1 MKAVRVQGK
10 PRGCRP
16 RAKAQLRAHALYIYK
31 VHRELEPVQW
41 SLVNESRLAPLYL
54 LRRVGVEAARLSA
67 LNRRGVITRRE
78 ISAAMQQVSRIRN
91 GVPMNVARADRQAR
105 FRVHFGSRLYRVTS
119 HQRRFAII
127 KIHDQKENI
136 HVAIMGCGASVATE
150 NQGIPADIA
159 MKAAILIQR
168 WYRRYIARLE
178 IRRRYTWNI
187 FQSIEY
193 AGEQDQLQL
202 SSFFSFMLDNFT
214 QLNGTGPDLIS
225 HLLDPAVDPV
235 AEEVRQHKYQQITVP
250 ESYSGPRLSFP
261 LSVTQTNTLL
271 SAFKEQQIL
280 HGKYVLQLLH
290 ETQKFLKQMPNIIHL
305 SSSYA
310 KEITICGDL
319 HGRLDD
325 LLLIFYKNGLPSAEN
340 PYIFNGDF
348 VDRGKK
354 SMEIIIILFAYLLL
368 YPDHMHLNRGNHE
381 DHIMNLR
388 YGFTKEVMQKYKAH
402 GREIL
407 QLLQDVFSLL
417 PIMTIIDNKV
427 LVVHGGISDETDLDF
442 LSSVE
447 RNKVK
452 SALRLPKCSLDHMRV
467 SNTSNDKGKRKG
479 RSRLSWQ
486 SSSSSSSSSS
496 SVCSPRGSRHAPT
509 SPKLPCPADILQ
521 VPFLDSMVSLALP
534 EVPREEMEWKQI
546 VDVLWSDP
554 KSQNGCSPNT
564 FRGGGC
570 YFGPD
575 VTRRLLDKH
584 GMHLLIRSHECKQE
598 GYELC
603 HDGQVIT
610 IFSASN
616 YYEEGSN
623 RGAYIKLGPDL
634 IPRFFQYQVSRS
646 TRKLTLQQRVS
657 VAESSALKALQEKL
671 FAHRSEL
678 MAAFQQYDIYR
689 TGRISTNEWAQV
701 VESVLRLD
709 LPWRTLRPHLVRLA
723 SDGNISIEEFR
734 QTWKLFSSHLGV
746 DVDERA
752 IDDMARS
759 IDYNKDGS
767 IDFNE
772 FLEAFR
778 VVHKLDMKEQQQG

>member
-1 MKAVRVQGK
+1 MGCGTSVAIENQGK
-10 PRGCRP
+10 PRG
-16 RAKAQLRAHALYIYK
+16 HS
-31 VHRELEPVQW
+31 E
-41 SLVNESRLAPLYL
+41 
-54 LRRVGVEAARLSA
+54 
-67 LNRRGVITRRE
+67 T
-78 ISAAMQQVSRIRN
+78 
-91 GVPMNVARADRQAR
+91 
-105 FRVHFGSRLYRVTS
+105 
-119 HQRRFAII
+119 
-127 KIHDQKENI
+127 
-136 HVAIMGCGASVATE
+136 
-150 NQGIPADIA
+150 A

-178 IRRRYTWNI
+178 MRRRYTWNI

-214 QLNGTGPDLIS
+214 QLNGNGPDLIS
-225 HLLDPAVDPV
+225 HLLDSVVDPLT
-235 AEEVRQHKYQQITVP
+235 EEVRQTRYEQIVVP
-250 ESYSGPRLSFP
+250 DSYTGPRLTFP
-261 LSVTQTNTLL
+261 LSVSDTNALL
-271 SAFKEQQIL
+271 SAFKEQQTL

-290 ETQKFLKQMPNIIHL
+290 ETKKFLKQMPNVIYL
-305 SSSYA
+305 STSYA

-319 HGRLDD
+319 HGSLDD
-325 LLLIFYKNGLPSAEN
+325 LLLIFYKNGLPSDEN

-354 SMEIIIILFAYLLL
+354 SMEIIIILFAFLLL

-402 GREIL
+402 GRDIL

-417 PIMTIIDNKV
+417 PVATVIDNKV
-427 LVVHGGISDETDLDF
+427 LIVHGGISDNTDLDF

-447 RNKVK
+447 RYRVK
-452 SALRLPKCSLDHMRV
+452 SALRLPKRSLDHLEVVSSRSSSRQGRV
-467 SNTSNDKGKRKG
+467 GLESPRSLGRSSRASRKRKSHLT
-479 RSRLSWQ
+479 RQASC

-496 SVCSPRGSRHAPT
+496 SLCSPRLLSRNTSRNTLRNTAMNTPRNTPRKTPQHPPSPSLPSPT
-509 SPKLPCPADILQ
+509 DMLQ
-521 VPFLDSMVSLALP
+521 VPFLDSIMSLAPP
-534 EVPREEMEWKQI
+534 EPSREEMEWRQI
-546 VDVLWSDP
+546 VDLLWSDP
-554 KSQNGCSPNT
+554 KCQNGCSPNT

-575 VTRRLLDKH
+575 VTQRLLQKH
-584 GMHLLIRSHECKQE
+584 GFCLLIRSHECKQE

-623 RGAYIKLGPDL
+623 RGAYIKIGPEL
-634 IPRFFQYQVSRS
+634 VPRFFQYQVSRS
-646 TRKLTLQQRVS
+646 TRKLTLHQRVS
-657 VAESSALKALQEKL
+657 VAEGSALKALQEKL

-678 MAAFQQYDIYR
+678 MAGFQQYDKNN
-689 TGRISTNEWAQV
+689 TGRISTGEWATV
-701 VESVLRLD
+701 VESVLKMD
-709 LPWRTLRPHLVRLA
+709 LPWRTLRPRLVRLA
-723 SDGNISIEEFR
+723 PDGNVEYESCFEAVSPGQSVPQVTPNLAETLYRYRTDLAIIFNIIDKDHSGQISIEEFR

-746 DVDERA
+746 DVDDQA

-759 IDYNKDGS
+759 IDFNKDGS

-778 VVHKLDMKEQQQG
+778 VVHKLDVKEQQHG

>member
-1 MKAVRVQGK
+1 
-10 PRGCRP
+10 
-16 RAKAQLRAHALYIYK
+16 
-31 VHRELEPVQW
+31 
-41 SLVNESRLAPLYL
+41 
-54 LRRVGVEAARLSA
+54 
-67 LNRRGVITRRE
+67 
-78 ISAAMQQVSRIRN
+78 
-91 GVPMNVARADRQAR
+91 
-105 FRVHFGSRLYRVTS
+105 
-119 HQRRFAII
+119 
-127 KIHDQKENI
+127 
-136 HVAIMGCGASVATE
+136 MGCGTSVATE
-150 NQGIPADIA
+150 SQGRPTEIA

-178 IRRRYTWNI
+178 MRRRYTWNI

-214 QLNGTGPDLIS
+214 QLNGNGPDLIS
-225 HLLDPAVDPV
+225 HLLDPAVDP
-235 AEEVRQHKYQQITVP
+235 AMDQTLEDQRRCRYDRILVP
-250 ESYSGPRLSFP
+250 ESYSGPHLSFP
-261 LSVTQTNTLL
+261 LSVTDTNALL
-271 SAFKEQQIL
+271 SAFKEQQTL

-290 ETQKFLKQMPNIIHL
+290 ETQKFLKQMPNVIYV

-354 SMEIIIILFAYLLL
+354 SVEIITILFAFLLL

-388 YGFTKEVMQKYKAH
+388 YGFTKEVMQKYKTH

-407 QLLQDVFSLL
+407 QVLQEVFSLL
-417 PIMTIIDNKV
+417 PIATVIDNKV
-427 LVVHGGISDETDLDF
+427 LVVHGGLSDQTDLDF
-442 LSSVE
+442 LNTVK
-447 RNKVK
+447 RHKVK
-452 SALRLPKCSLDHMRV
+452 SALRLPKCGPDRTDTPAGGSGRRGGARPDGPHPTGHALHR
-467 SNTSNDKGKRKG
+467 RKG
-479 RSRLSWQ
+479 HLARPSSST
-486 SSSSSSSSSS
+486 SSSSSSSSSTS
-496 SVCSPRGSRHAPT
+496 SVCSPGHRPASPATPCPT
-509 SPKLPCPADILQ
+509 SALQ
-521 VPFLDSMVSLALP
+521 VPFLDSIVSLALP
-534 EVPREEMEWKQI
+534 QPPREELEWKQV
-546 VDVLWSDP
+546 VDILWSDP
-554 KSQNGCSPNT
+554 KNQNGCSQNS

-575 VTRRLLDKH
+575 VTEQLLRKH
-584 GMHLLIRSHECKQE
+584 GLSLLIRSHECKQD

-603 HDGQVIT
+603 HNGQVIT

-623 RGAYIKLGPDL
+623 RGAYVKLGPEL
-634 IPRFFQYQVSRS
+634 VPHFFQYQVSRS

-671 FAHRSEL
+671 FAHRTEL
-678 MAAFQQYDIYR
+678 MAAFREYDVDGS
-689 TGRISTNEWAQV
+689 GRISTMEWTQV

-709 LPWRTLRPHLVRLA
+709 LPWRTLRSRLVRLDH
-723 SDGNISIEEFR
+723 DGDVEYETCFDSISPGQTVPKVAPNLAGTLYRYRTDLEIIFNIIDKDHSGQISIEEFR
-734 QTWKLFSSHLGV
+734 QTWKLFSSHLNV
-746 DVDERA
+746 DVDDRA

-759 IDYNKDGS
+759 IDFNKDGS

-778 VVHKLDMKEQQQG
+778 VVHKLDMKEQQHG

>member
-1 MKAVRVQGK
+1 
-10 PRGCRP
+10 
-16 RAKAQLRAHALYIYK
+16 
-31 VHRELEPVQW
+31 
-41 SLVNESRLAPLYL
+41 
-54 LRRVGVEAARLSA
+54 
-67 LNRRGVITRRE
+67 
-78 ISAAMQQVSRIRN
+78 
-91 GVPMNVARADRQAR
+91 
-105 FRVHFGSRLYRVTS
+105 
-119 HQRRFAII
+119 
-127 KIHDQKENI
+127 
-136 HVAIMGCGASVATE
+136 
-150 NQGIPADIA
+150 

-168 WYRRYIARLE
+168 WYRRYMARLE
-178 IRRRYTWNI
+178 MRRRYTWNI

-214 QLNGTGPDLIS
+214 HLNGNGPDLIS
-225 HLLDPAVDPV
+225 HLLDSVVEPWT
-235 AEEVRQHKYQQITVP
+235 EEGRQFKCDQITVP
-250 ESYSGPRLSFP
+250 DSYTGPRLSFP
-261 LSVTQTNTLL
+261 LSVADTNSLL
-271 SAFKEQQIL
+271 NAFKEQQTL
-280 HGKYVLQLLH
+280 HVKYVLQLLH
-290 ETQKFLKQMPNIIHL
+290 ETKKFLKQMPNVIYV
-305 SSSYA
+305 STSYA

-354 SMEIIIILFAYLLL
+354 SMEIIIILFAFLLL

-388 YGFTKEVMQKYKAH
+388 YGFTKEVMQKYKTH
-402 GREIL
+402 GRDIL

-417 PIMTIIDNKV
+417 PIATVIDNKV
-427 LVVHGGISDETDLDF
+427 LIVHGGISDKTDLDF
-442 LSSVE
+442 LSSIE
-447 RNKVK
+447 RDKVK
-452 SALRLPKCSLDHMRV
+452 SALRLPKRSLEHVGLRAGSRSGRVGGGRQGWAQLDSPCSQSR
-467 SNTSNDKGKRKG
+467 SRKRT
-479 RSRLSWQ
+479 SRLSKQ
-486 SSSSSSSSSS
+486 ASASSSTSSSSSSSSL
-496 SVCSPRGSRHAPT
+496 CSPCLSSRSNTPWIRGHV
-509 SPKLPCPADILQ
+509 SPSLPSPSDGLQ
-521 VPFLDSMVSLALP
+521 VPFLDSFVSITPP
-534 EVPREEMEWKQI
+534 EPPREELEWRQI
-546 VDVLWSDP
+546 VDILWSDP
-554 KSQNGCSPNT
+554 KNQNGCTPNT

-575 VTRRLLDKH
+575 VTQNLLEKH
-584 GMHLLIRSHECKQE
+584 GMTLLIRSHECKQE

-623 RGAYIKLGPDL
+623 RGAYVKLGPEL
-634 IPRFFQYQVSRS
+634 VPRFFQYQVSRS

-657 VAESSALKALQEKL
+657 VAEGSALKALQEKL

-678 MAAFQQYDIYR
+678 MAAFQQYDTNN
-689 TGRISTNEWAQV
+689 TGCLSISDWAQV

-709 LPWRTLRPHLVRLA
+709 LPWRTLRPRLA
-723 SDGNISIEEFR
+723 RLAPDGSVEYKSCFEDVSPGQPVPQVAPNLAETLYRYRTDLEIIFNIIDKDHSGLISIEEFR

-746 DVDERA
+746 AVNEGA
-752 IDDMARS
+752 INDMARS
-759 IDYNKDGS
+759 IDFNKDGS

-778 VVHKLDMKEQQQG
+778 VVHKLDVKEQQQG

>member
-1 MKAVRVQGK
+1 
-10 PRGCRP
+10 
-16 RAKAQLRAHALYIYK
+16 
-31 VHRELEPVQW
+31 
-41 SLVNESRLAPLYL
+41 
-54 LRRVGVEAARLSA
+54 
-67 LNRRGVITRRE
+67 
-78 ISAAMQQVSRIRN
+78 
-91 GVPMNVARADRQAR
+91 
-105 FRVHFGSRLYRVTS
+105 
-119 HQRRFAII
+119 
-127 KIHDQKENI
+127 
-136 HVAIMGCGASVATE
+136 MGCGTSVAIE
-150 NQGIPADIA
+150 NQGRPSEVDVSARLPSPALT

-168 WYRRYIARLE
+168 WYRRYVARLE
-178 IRRRYTWNI
+178 MRRRYTWNI

-214 QLNGTGPDLIS
+214 QLNGNGPDLIS
-225 HLLDPAVDPV
+225 HLLDSAVDPV
-235 AEEVRQHKYQQITVP
+235 VDEVRQSKYEQIVVP

-261 LSVTQTNTLL
+261 LSVTDTNVLL
-271 SAFKEQQIL
+271 SAFKEQQTL
-280 HGKYVLQLLH
+280 HAKYVLQLLH
-290 ETQKFLKQMPNIIHL
+290 ETQKFLKQMPNVIYL

-354 SMEIIIILFAYLLL
+354 SIEIIIILFAFLLL

-388 YGFTKEVMQKYKAH
+388 YGFTKEVMQKYKTH

-417 PIMTIIDNKV
+417 PIATIIDNKV
-427 LVVHGGISDETDLDF
+427 LIVHGGISDKTDLEF
-442 LSSVE
+442 LASVE
-447 RNKVK
+447 RQKVK
-452 SALRLPKCSLDHMRV
+452 SALRLPKCSLDHSEVRTSSRSSSRKSGRV
-467 SNTSNDKGKRKG
+467 RLNSPCSAG
-479 RSRLSWQ
+479 RMSHKKKKCRLTKQ
-486 SSSSSSSSSS
+486 NSSSSSSSSSS
-496 SVCSPRGSRHAPT
+496 TSSVATPRRPPPSPRLPSPT
-509 SPKLPCPADILQ
+509 EMLQ
-521 VPFLDSMVSLALP
+521 VPFLDSIVSLALP
-534 EVPREEMEWKQI
+534 EPPREELEWRQI

-554 KSQNGCSPNT
+554 KIQNGCSPNS

-575 VTRRLLDKH
+575 VTQNLLKKH
-584 GMHLLIRSHECKQE
+584 GLCLLIRSHECKQE

-603 HDGQVIT
+603 HNGQVIT

-623 RGAYIKLGPDL
+623 RGAYIKLGPEL

-671 FAHRSEL
+671 FTHRSEL
-678 MAAFQQYDIYR
+678 MAFFQQYDINN
-689 TGRISTNEWAQV
+689 TGRISINEWAQV
-701 VESVLRLD
+701 LDTVLRLD
-709 LPWRTLRPHLVRLA
+709 LPWRTLRPRLVRLA
-723 SDGNISIEEFR
+723 SDGNVEYESCFENISAGQPLPQVTPNFAETLYRYRTDLEIIFNIIDKDHSGQISIEEFR
-734 QTWKLFSSHLGV
+734 QTWKLFSAHLGV
-746 DVDERA
+746 DVDDQA
-752 IDDMARS
+752 IVDMARN
-759 IDYNKDGS
+759 IDFNKDGS

>member
-1 MKAVRVQGK
+1 MYIFNVNLACVSEEWNLLAVGLK
-10 PRGCRP
+10 GHSHCPFTEGE
-16 RAKAQLRAHALYIYK
+16 KHFFTT
-31 VHRELEPVQW
+31 
-41 SLVNESRLAPLYL
+41 LA
-54 LRRVGVEAARLSA
+54 
-67 LNRRGVITRRE
+67 I
-78 ISAAMQQVSRIRN
+78 
-91 GVPMNVARADRQAR
+91 
-105 FRVHFGSRLYRVTS
+105 
-119 HQRRFAII
+119 
-127 KIHDQKENI
+127 
-136 HVAIMGCGASVATE
+136 
-150 NQGIPADIA
+150 
-159 MKAAILIQR
+159 KAAVLIQR
-168 WYRRYIARLE
+168 WYRRYVARLE

-214 QLNGTGPDLIS
+214 QLNGNGPDLIS
-225 HLLDPAVDPV
+225 HLLDSAVDPV
-235 AEEVRQHKYQQITVP
+235 TEEVRQCKYEQIVVP
-250 ESYSGPRLSFP
+250 DSYSGPRLSFP
-261 LSVTQTNTLL
+261 LSVTDTNTLL
-271 SAFKEQQIL
+271 SAFKEQQTL

-290 ETQKFLKQMPNIIHL
+290 ETQKFLKQMPNVIYL

-354 SMEIIIILFAYLLL
+354 SIEIIIILFAFLLL

-388 YGFTKEVMQKYKAH
+388 YGFTKEVMQKYKTH

-417 PIMTIIDNKV
+417 PIATIIDNKV
-427 LVVHGGISDETDLDF
+427 LIVHGGISDKTDLYF

-447 RNKVK
+447 R
-452 SALRLPKCSLDHMRV
+452 HRV
-467 SNTSNDKGKRKG
+467 SLLKWFCNPSPVLHFFAKSDTLELT
-479 RSRLSWQ
+479 RLISLLL
-486 SSSSSSSSSS
+486 S
-496 SVCSPRGSRHAPT
+496 H
-509 SPKLPCPADILQ
+509 L
-521 VPFLDSMVSLALP
+521 LDY
-534 EVPREEMEWKQI
+534 
-546 VDVLWSDP
+546 DP
-554 KSQNGCSPNT
+554 KNQNGCSPNS

-575 VTRRLLDKH
+575 VTQRLLKKH
-584 GMHLLIRSHECKQE
+584 GMCLLIRSHECKQE

-603 HDGQVIT
+603 HNGQVIT

-623 RGAYIKLGPDL
+623 RGAYVKLGPEL

-678 MAAFQQYDIYR
+678 MAAFQQYDINN

-709 LPWRTLRPHLVRLA
+709 LPWRTLRPRLVRLA
-723 SDGNISIEEFR
+723 SDGNVEYESCFENISVTPNLAETMYRYRTDLEIIFNIIDKDHSGQISIEEFR

-746 DVDERA
+746 DVDDQA

-759 IDYNKDGS
+759 IDFNKDGS